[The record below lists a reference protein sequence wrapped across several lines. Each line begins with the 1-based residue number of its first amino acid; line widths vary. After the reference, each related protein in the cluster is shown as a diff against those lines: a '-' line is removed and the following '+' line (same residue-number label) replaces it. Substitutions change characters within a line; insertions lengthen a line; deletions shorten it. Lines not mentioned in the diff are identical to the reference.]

1 MRFYELDGGDII
13 ESGSHTELLENGGF
27 YAELYN
33 SQFELV
39 A

>member
-1 MRFYELDGGDII
+1 MKDGDII
-13 ESGSHTELLENGGF
+13 ESGSHSELLAHHGL

-33 SQFELV
+33 SQFET